1 MYNEWLASPSI
12 KTPLGIVLTYSISL
26 CLLSAA
32 LLQTGF
38 ATEFD
43 TPYVTRAEAAQ
54 ILLLS
59 RLPSVPTLRNL
70 NRFPDI
76 QSDTWY
82 EPYMILAER
91 YGILRADP
99 LGRLRPNEAINRT
112 EFLKMLTY
120 TFGLPE
126 NLQQGY
132 LDVGGGYWYVP
143 FAGIAYQY
151 GLLPYNETFPKL
163 APGNPLTHK
172 EVAAALERLFE
183 ERGTNFP
190 PLEILA
196 DARNAAAERLQLF
209 LVISHME
216 EEVTIIRKPTERW
229 IQRVTPKPAPMKPK
243 LSFEDVLD
251 AMRIGE
257 LRREMLTAVNGER
270 QRLGLRSLTFRQ
282 ELHDSAQRYAE
293 KMSRENSFGHNGP
306 DGETFQQRIE
316 RSGYYNAFTMSD
328 CNTGVC
334 AQTFLLGENLA
345 RGQKSVKETMDA
357 WMRSDEHRRAI
368 LHPGFR
374 EIGVG
379 ISAGYWVQHFAGIKL
394 SQ

>member
-1 MYNEWLASPSI
+1 MASPRTKI
-12 KTPLGIVLTYSISL
+12 PFGIVLTYSISL
-26 CLLSAA
+26 CLLSAL
-32 LLQTGF
+32 LLQTGL

-59 RLPSVPTLRNL
+59 RLPSIPALKNL
-70 NRFPDI
+70 GRFSDI
-76 QSDTWY
+76 ENNSWY
-82 EPYMILAER
+82 EPHMILAER

-99 LGRLRPNEAINRT
+99 LGRLRPREAINRA

-126 NLQQGY
+126 NLQHGY
-132 LDVGGGYWYVP
+132 LDVGKGHWYVP
-143 FAGIAYQY
+143 FAGLAYQY
-151 GLLPYNETFPKL
+151 GLFPYNETLPKL

-172 EVAAALERLFE
+172 EVAAALQRLFE

-196 DARNAAAERLQLF
+196 DARHAAAERLQLF
-209 LVISHME
+209 LVISHTE
-216 EEVTIIRKPTERW
+216 EEVTIVRKPTERW
-229 IQRVTPKPAPMKPK
+229 IQRVAPRPAPMKPE

-257 LRREMLTAVNGER
+257 LREEMLTTVNSER
-270 QRLGLRSLTFRQ
+270 QRLGLPPLTFRQ

-306 DGETFQQRIE
+306 DGETFRQRIQH
-316 RSGYYNAFTMSD
+316 SGYYNMFTTSQ
-328 CNTGVC
+328 CNLGHC
-334 AQTFLLGENLA
+334 EQTFLLGENLA
-345 RGQKSVKETMDA
+345 RGQKSVKEAMQA
-357 WMRSDEHRRAI
+357 WMRSDEHRKAI
-368 LHPGFR
+368 LHSGFS
-374 EIGVG
+374 EMGVG
-379 ISAGYWVQHFAGIKL
+379 ISAGYWVQHFAGTKL
-394 SQ
+394 SEN